1 MNFETMADVEAQPSH
16 FPLLLVDQVIG
27 SSLPSLPILATV
39 HPEVRSSPPPIYL
52 VLLTRFLVSR

>member
-1 MNFETMADVEAQPSH
+1 MADVEAQPSH